1 MDDIRQK
8 LAQID
13 KQLAGRN
20 YHKQIIS
27 TCPLLFVAVGLIAG
41 ILIQER
47 LVLPILFWTI
57 ILALLTAASISFF
70 VLRRFS
76 TYCQYILAYT
86 ALACF
91 ICLGAVRLVDF
102 YQPKTNDIRNF
113 IADERKLATIRGL
126 IVTEP
131 HIRKYHNWQ
140 FARFMPT
147 DPTSSFYLKVNEV
160 QTINGWAKVTGT
172 VRVQVGEPVLDLKA
186 GDFIQAYCWLD
197 RFKSSTNPGQFDTA
211 AYLASRNVF
220 IGASIKLCD
229 GIELLRNPP
238 ADIFTRF
245 KSQTRR
251 AAARALLGD
260 LPREDAGR
268 ALLQALLLGY
278 RGDIDSDTY
287 KAFRE
292 TGLLHFI
299 SLSGMHFGILIGII
313 WWLCKTAGLMKPAR
327 AVICIIAIF
336 VFLMIVPPRAP
347 TLRAAIICFVFC
359 LSFLFRRHPNPINT
373 LSLAAIILLL
383 IRPTQLFEP
392 GWQLS
397 FAAVLGILAFT
408 GNISN
413 FLRNRIHN
421 WLLANKTQQITS
433 SKRLISKLADKA
445 ITLFSVGFAA
455 WLGGAGILLYHFYTV
470 TPFASFWTVLVFPL
484 VSLILIF
491 GFLKMILFLALPTLS
506 ITLGFVA
513 AFLSDLLIWIVKLI
527 ADLNIS
533 QILIGQVPSALIIFY
548 YSVILFT
555 GFAYFRRP
563 LIKKAICATA
573 LLAVIIFLGVTKRQR
588 IYRDNL
594 IITSLDVGHG
604 QAIFVQLPGRDNILF
619 DAGSLYKADIGR
631 RVVLPFMDYN
641 GTNEISAV
649 IISHNDIDHIN
660 GIPEIVENCKVGR
673 VYSNDDFFDKTD
685 QWGTAKFLS
694 DCLKKTG
701 LKIERLDENLNLS
714 DIADINILWP
724 SKNINYDKQL
734 SDNDKSL
741 VTLIDFADTKI
752 LLCSDIEQFA
762 QKELMHL
769 YPELKAD
776 IVFVPHHGSANT
788 LEPGFLESLDADILI
803 CSCSRNQHK
812 SMNQML
818 STKIDKPNK
827 AQSYYTSRDGAITV
841 CIGKNGEISS
851 SAFVK

>member
-1 MDDIRQK
+1 MDDIRRK

-13 KQLAGRN
+13 RQLAGRN

-27 TCPLLFVAVGLIAG
+27 TCPLLFVAVGLIVG
-41 ILIQER
+41 ILMQDRSI
-47 LVLPILFWTI
+47 LPIIFWL
-57 ILALLTAASISFF
+57 ILLSLLTAASVSFF

-76 TYCQYILAYT
+76 TYCRYILAYT

-91 ICLGAVRLVDF
+91 LCLGAVRLADF
-102 YQPKTNDIRNF
+102 HHPKPGDIRNF
-113 IADERKLATIRGL
+113 ITDQRELATIRGL

-131 HIRKYHNWQ
+131 HVSEYSDWK
-140 FARFMPT
+140 FARFVPT
-147 DPTSSFYLKVNEV
+147 DPISSFYLKITEV
-160 QTINGWAKVTGT
+160 KTIDGWSEATGT
-172 VRVQVGEPVLDLKA
+172 VRVLVNEPVLDLKV
-186 GDFIQAYCWLD
+186 GDFIQAYCWLY
-197 RFKSSTNPGQFDTA
+197 RFEPPTNQGQFDTA
-211 AYLASRNVF
+211 GYLASRNVF
-220 IGASIKLCD
+220 IGASIKLRD
-229 GIELLRNPP
+229 GIELLHNPP

-245 KSQTRR
+245 KSHIRR
-251 AAARALLGD
+251 VAERALLGD
-260 LPREDAGR
+260 LPQENTGR

-287 KAFRE
+287 RAFRE

-327 AVICIIAIF
+327 AIICIIAILI
-336 VFLMIVPPRAP
+336 FLMIVPPRAP

-359 LSFLFRRHPNPINT
+359 LSFLFHRHSNPINT

-383 IRPTQLFEP
+383 TRPTQLFEP

-408 GNISN
+408 GKISS
-413 FLRNRIHN
+413 FLRYKIFK
-421 WLLANKTQQITS
+421 LPSANKTQQIS
-433 SKRLISKLADKA
+433 PGNRLIRKFADNV

-455 WLGGAGILLYHFYTV
+455 WLGGAGILLYHFYTI
-470 TPFASFWTVLVFPL
+470 TPLASLWTVLVFPL
-484 VSLILIF
+484 VSLILIL

-506 ITLGFVA
+506 IILGLIITH
-513 AFLSDLLIWIVKLI
+513 LSNLLIWIVKFI

-533 QILIGQVPSALIIFY
+533 QILIGRVPPALIIFY
-548 YSVILFT
+548 YCVVLFI

-563 LIKKAICATA
+563 LIKKAICVTA
-573 LLAVIIFLGVTKRQR
+573 LSAVIIFLGFAKWQR
-588 IYRDNL
+588 TFRDNL

-604 QAIFVQLPGRDNILF
+604 QAIFVQLPGRNNILF

-631 RVVLPFMDYN
+631 RIVLPFMDYN

-673 VYSNDDFFDKTD
+673 VYANYDFFDKTD
-685 QWGTAKFLS
+685 KWGTAKFIS
-694 DCLKKTG
+694 EYLKKMG
-701 LKIERLDENLNLS
+701 YKIERLDGDLNFGNGV
-714 DIADINILWP
+714 NIKKLWP
-724 SKNINYDKQL
+724 GKNINYDKQL

-741 VTLIDFADTKI
+741 VILIDFADTKI

-776 IVFVPHHGSANT
+776 IVTVPHHGSVNT
-788 LEPGFLESLDADILI
+788 LEPGFLESLNADILI
-803 CSCSRNQHK
+803 CNCGRGQYKDKNG
-812 SMNQML
+812 ML
-818 STKIDKPNK
+818 GPEIYETNNARLYRTSTN
-827 AQSYYTSRDGAITV
+827 GAITICV
-841 CIGKNGEISS
+841 GKDGQIRS